1 MPETA
6 SVADLSLLN
15 VPELKNILKRVH
27 MVRSG
32 RKADLIQRLE
42 MYASTSAQH
51 KTFLEGVLR
60 KVFRDTY
67 DAWDRQAN
75 MYNQLR
81 STVNAAMNAS
91 TTDTG
96 RGTTLQ
102 QLCDPAF
109 AWCHA
114 FSLSHTRIVG
124 LPWLSQIASEVVAVV
139 VEEEESQLLLVDR
152 GCTPQRAV
160 QRHQRLHRQPGRHTG
175 VWEKCLPHQCAAPVG
190 ASTTTT

>member
-1 MPETA
+1 MPRHNSRRIVPETA

-42 MYASTSAQH
+42 MYAATSAQH
-51 KTFLEGVLR
+51 KTFLEGVLC

-96 RGTTLQ
+96 RGTPHP
-102 QLCDPAF
+102 LCHPAF

-114 FSLSHTRIVG
+114 FSLSHTH
-124 LPWLSQIASEVVAVV
+124 A
-139 VEEEESQLLLVDR
+139 LLVSL
-152 GCTPQRAV
+152 GC
-160 QRHQRLHRQPGRHTG
+160 HR
-175 VWEKCLPHQCAAPVG
+175 
-190 ASTTTT
+190 